1 MRTELKPLI
10 NKPVVVF
17 GHVTRVIKS
26 RERACISKPRIY
38 PWDIHKTSG
47 QQASIWEAKG
57 QPERGKPV
65 KTDHLWLFP
74 TAEEKSRGIKLHETG
89 DSCLYEPIY
98 ANGYLQKYTRADG
111 TEDIGLKPVAVL
123 TIQRWEQLLLLEK
136 QGEFKALLKEA
147 TAVEREGS
155 ILFCTSPKK
164 TPKEMERRL
173 RQLRQ
178 NAERQLAKSI

>member
-1 MRTELKPLI
+1 MRIELKPLI

-38 PWDIHKTSG
+38 PWDVYKTSG
-47 QQASIWEAKG
+47 QQPSVWEAKG

-74 TAEEKSRGIKLHETG
+74 TTEEKARGIKLHETG
-89 DSCLYEPIY
+89 DSCLYDQIY
-98 ANGYLQKYTRADG
+98 ANGYLKRYTRADG
-111 TEDIGLKPVAVL
+111 TEDIGLKPVPVL
-123 TIQRWEQLLLLEK
+123 TIERWEQLLLLE
-136 QGEFKALLKEA
+136 QRGEFKTLLKEA
-147 TAVEREGS
+147 SSLEREGS
-155 ILFCTSPKK
+155 ILFCTNPKR

-178 NAERQLAKSI
+178 NAERQLAKRN